1 MFASFWNRNHAIRAL
16 QRSSTNYHAML
27 EAEKKEREQ
36 SALRAHSSSVKGSKK
51 MDMSREENVPMTG
64 KSQPFIKEEV
74 LSGIYNDTF
83 PCTPQQFFDILLS
96 DGSNFTTEYRI
107 ARKDSNLNIGPWHSA
122 DEYDGQV
129 REITFRTICNSPMCP
144 PDSAMTEY
152 QHAIL
157 SPDKKMLVFETVQ
170 QAHDVPFGSCFE
182 VHCRWLLEAS
192 SDSSCSLDIKV
203 GELTSEIRTG
213 AHFKKWCI
221 MQSKIKA
228 GAVDE
233 YKKEVA
239 TMTGMARSFVQSGIS
254 GSEMQNA
261 ASEPSITQ

>member
-203 GELTSEIRTG
+203 G